1 MFGKLWSLFTI
12 SVNKTQ
18 QTFFQSVP
26 MCFQT
31 HSLKFIHGFNNSI
44 RSITAPYKNPEMTV
58 PLIHLYELVS
68 LVATTL
74 PTSSTSSS
82 SSSFSSLPA
91 LRLQSLD
98 CLWLEQTGQQWKSF
112 RATGILHFISL
123 VVFKTAKAT
132 RCETNLNNCRHN
144 EFPFPGNIMP
154 CT

>member
-18 QTFFQSVP
+18 QTFFQSVRIH
-26 MCFQT
+26 FQT

-44 RSITAPYKNPEMTV
+44 SGITAPYKNPEMTV

-68 LVATTL
+68 LDATTL
-74 PTSSTSSS
+74 PTSSTCSSS
-82 SSSFSSLPA
+82 SSLPA
-91 LRLQSLD
+91 LHLQSLD
-98 CLWLEQTGQQWKSF
+98 CLWLEKTGQQRKSLW
-112 RATGILHFISL
+112 ATGILHFISL

-132 RCETNLNNCRHN
+132 RCETILNNYRHN